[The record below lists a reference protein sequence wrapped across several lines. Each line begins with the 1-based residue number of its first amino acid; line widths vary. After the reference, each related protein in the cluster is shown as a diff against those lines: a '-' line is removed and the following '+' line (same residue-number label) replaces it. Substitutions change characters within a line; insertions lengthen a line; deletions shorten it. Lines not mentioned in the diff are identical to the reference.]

1 MVQPWW
7 FNIHSAMKKYTIN
20 ITLTDR
26 ADEYYKVSLKDHNGS
41 TSTVYEPT
49 IAQAIYYAKVWCEES
64 EERQHAKD
72 VMNKAILES
81 IALDKIAGIT
91 KNNSDSLD

>member
-20 ITLTDR
+20 ITEADR
-26 ADEYYKVSLKDHNGS
+26 PHECYKVSLKDHNGN

-49 IAQAIYYAKVWCEES
+49 IAQSVYYARVWCEES
-64 EERQHAKD
+64 DERQHAKD
-72 VMNKAILES
+72 IMNKAILES

-91 KNNSDSLD
+91 KNNRDSLD